1 MVLIGIIGLLVFAS
15 AVFMLVR
22 AIAGTDA
29 PIGTVEQIQSYGY
42 QSDAAKS
49 PESPKR
55 SLAELAASIGTRTR
69 NSRFAMGEEDM
80 RALLVQAGHVLDL
93 PRPPARA
100 TRCSSPPGS
109 AS

>member
-22 AIAGTDA
+22 AIGGAEA

-49 PESPKR
+49 P
-55 SLAELAASIGTRTR
+55 
-69 NSRFAMGEEDM
+69 
-80 RALLVQAGHVLDL
+80 
-93 PRPPARA
+93 
-100 TRCSSPPGS
+100 
-109 AS
+109 